1 VFWEKKNF
9 SFGLVPKLIL
19 VMGFILLVTFS
30 VWGYLTL
37 KNFEQKDMD
46 DVVKAADQLCNTI
59 LLSTYYAMMINS
71 RNDIKQI
78 ITNIARQK
86 GIENIRLYNKKGEIK
101 YTNYEQELDQ
111 TINIKSDACNMC
123 HKTTPP
129 FTEVDLIKRIRI
141 FQSPFGHRLLGIISP
156 IYNEPGCATDNC
168 HAHPKDQKILGTLD
182 LVVSL
187 KSADSEMFNYHK
199 QLVTLGFYSF
209 IIACGFIAI
218 FLMRIINRPIKTLIK
233 GTQEIRK
240 GNYATHIDV
249 NKSDEMGLVADAINK
264 MIKDIL
270 EQQYEL
276 NKQRDEYRTLFE
288 TVPCIITIQD
298 RNYKLIGYNRE
309 FGTKFNPQPGD
320 HCYQVYKGRQ
330 KKCVICPVEKTFA
343 DGNSHYSEET
353 GRDKDGSTKHW
364 IVRTAPIRNS
374 EGEIVAAME
383 MNLDITERKQLEKR
397 LEQSEKKYHLIFNN
411 IPNPVFVL
419 DFTTLN
425 ILDCNNSVT
434 SVYGYYPTE
443 IIETSFLDLYN
454 DPSNPDHVKQ
464 LRECHPYTQVHHLT
478 KRKSTIVVNVRV
490 SPSEYTGSN
499 VLLVTIDDVTKRVEA
514 ELQLIQAS
522 KMATLGEM
530 ATGIAHELN
539 QPLSVIKTAS
549 SFFMRKI
556 GNKEPIKEQILLTMA
571 EEIDSHVDRATRIIN
586 HMRQF
591 GRKSDLGLDKI
602 QVNNILEQAYEIF
615 CQQLKVRGINVK
627 WETQEDLPMILAE
640 ADRLEQV
647 FINLMLNAR
656 DAIEERWEN
665 PMDPEA
671 VRQITLSTKS
681 EGSHVIVSVAD
692 TGHGIPKDIR
702 SKIFEPFF
710 TTKKVGKG
718 TGLGLSIS
726 YGIIKECGG
735 KITATNNPD
744 GGAFFQ
750 IRFPIPGND

>member
-1 VFWEKKNF
+1 MFLGKKNF
-9 SFGLVPKLIL
+9 SFSLVPKLIL
-19 VMGFILLVTFS
+19 VMGLILLVTLS
-30 VWGYLTL
+30 VWGYFTL
-37 KNFEQKDMD
+37 RYLERKNMD
-46 DVVKAADQLCNTI
+46 DVVKATDRLCNTI
-59 LLSTYYAMMINS
+59 LLGTYNAMMVNS

-78 ITNIARQK
+78 ITNIARQEE
-86 GIENIRLYNKKGEIK
+86 IENIRLYNKKGEIK
-101 YTNYEQELDQ
+101 YTNNEKEIDQ
-111 TINIKSDACNMC
+111 TVDIKSKACDIC

-129 FTEVDLIKRIRI
+129 LLKADLGQRTRI
-141 FQSPFGHRLLGIISP
+141 FQSPLGHRLLGIISP

-168 HAHPKDQKILGTLD
+168 HVHPEGQKTLGALD

-187 KSADSEMFNYHK
+187 KSADREILNYQK
-199 QLVTLGFYSF
+199 KLMILGFFSF
-209 IIACGFIAI
+209 IFACGFIII
-218 FLMRIINRPIKTLIK
+218 FLIRTLNHPIKTLIK
-233 GTQEIRK
+233 GTREI
-240 GNYATHIDV
+240 GQGDYGTYIDIQ
-249 NKSDEMGLVADAINK
+249 KTDEMGLVADAINK
-264 MIKDIL
+264 MTKDIL
-270 EQQYEL
+270 EQQNEL

-330 KKCVICPVEKTFA
+330 KKCTICPVEKTFA
-343 DGNSHYSEET
+343 DGGSHYSEEI

-419 DFTTLN
+419 DFATLN

-434 SVYGYYPTE
+434 SVYGYHPTE
-443 IIETSFLDLYN
+443 IIETSFLDLYY
-454 DPSNPDHVKQ
+454 DPSNQNHVKQ
-464 LRECHPYTQVHHLT
+464 LRECHPYTQVRHLT

-556 GNKEPIKEQILLTMA
+556 NNKEPIKDPILLTMA
-571 EEIDSHVDRATRIIN
+571 EEIDSHVDRATRIIS

-591 GRKSDLGLDKI
+591 GRKSDLGLEKI
-602 QVNNILEQAYEIF
+602 QLNNILEQAYEIF
-615 CQQLKVRGINVK
+615 CQQLKVRGIDVK
-627 WETQEDLPMILAE
+627 WQTQEDLPMILAE

-665 PMDPEA
+665 SMDPNA
-671 VRQITLSTKS
+671 IRRITLSTKS
-681 EGSHVIVSVAD
+681 EKSHVIVSVSD
-692 TGHGIPKDIR
+692 TGHGIPKKIR

>member
-1 VFWEKKNF
+1 MFLWKKNF
-9 SFGLVPKLIL
+9 SFSLVPKLIL
-19 VMGFILLVTFS
+19 VMGLILLVTLS
-30 VWGYLTL
+30 VWEYFSLKYLER
-37 KNFEQKDMD
+37 KNMD
-46 DVVKAADQLCNTI
+46 DIVKATDRLCNTI
-59 LLSTYYAMMINS
+59 LLGTYNAMMINS

-78 ITNIARQK
+78 ITNIARQEE
-86 GIENIRLYNKKGEIK
+86 IENIRLYNKKGEIK
-101 YTNYEQELDQ
+101 YTNNEKEIDQ
-111 TINIKSDACNMC
+111 TVNIKSKACDIC
-123 HKTTPP
+123 HKSNPP
-129 FTEVDLIKRIRI
+129 LIKVDLVQRARI
-141 FQSPFGHRLLGIISP
+141 FQSPLGHRLLGIISP
-156 IYNEPGCATDNC
+156 IYNEPGCATASC
-168 HAHPKDQKILGTLD
+168 HVHPKGQKTLGALD

-187 KSADSEMFNYHK
+187 KSTDREIINSQKHLMIF
-199 QLVTLGFYSF
+199 GFFSF
-209 IIACGFIAI
+209 IFACGFITI
-218 FLMRIINRPIKTLIK
+218 FLIRTLNRPIKTLIK
-233 GTQEIRK
+233 GTRK
-240 GNYATHIDV
+240 IGQGNYDTCIDIQ
-249 NKSDEMGLVADAINK
+249 KTDEMGLVADAINK
-264 MIKDIL
+264 MTKDIL
-270 EQQYEL
+270 KQQNEL
-276 NKQRDEYRTLFE
+276 NKQRDEYRILFE

-320 HCYQVYKGRQ
+320 HCYQVYKGRK
-330 KKCVICPVEKTFA
+330 KKCTICPVEKTFA
-343 DGNSHYSEET
+343 DGGSHYSEET
-353 GRDKDGSTKHW
+353 GRDKDGSTKYW

-434 SVYGYYPTE
+434 SVYGYHPTE
-443 IIETSFLDLYN
+443 IIETSFLDLYY
-454 DPSNPDHVKQ
+454 DPSNQSHVKQ
-464 LRECHPYTQVHHLT
+464 LRECHPYTQVRHLT

-556 GNKEPIKEQILLTMA
+556 NNKEPIKDPILLTMA

-591 GRKSDLGLDKI
+591 GRKSDLGLEKI
-602 QVNNILEQAYEIF
+602 QLNNILEQAYEIF

-627 WETQEDLPMILAE
+627 WQTQEDLPMILAE

-665 PMDPEA
+665 SMDPDA

-681 EGSHVIVSVAD
+681 EKSHVIVSVSD
-692 TGHGIPKDIR
+692 TGHGIPKEIR